1 MLEYTTE
8 ALLIQ
13 QARACFL
20 EHVFNTFQANEA
32 RGREVTGNDRA
43 AAVVADFLAASVEQR
58 SRSKAALHNIV
69 EFPHEHSGLPRSA

>member
-20 EHVFNTFQANEA
+20 EHVFNAFRANEA

-43 AAVVADFLAASVEQR
+43 AAAVADYFAAAAEQR
-58 SRSKAALHNIV
+58 LHTEAVPCNVV
-69 EFPHEHSGLPRSA
+69 EFPREHSGLPRSA